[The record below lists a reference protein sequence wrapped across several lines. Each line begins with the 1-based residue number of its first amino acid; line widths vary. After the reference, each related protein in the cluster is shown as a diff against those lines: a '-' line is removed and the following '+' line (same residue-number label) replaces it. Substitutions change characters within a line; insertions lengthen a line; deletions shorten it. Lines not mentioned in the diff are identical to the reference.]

1 MSLPQDDQD
10 SLFKE
15 RQTTSYFGG
24 KRGGQY
30 YVMFK
35 EDCLG
40 SSLALPPHLY
50 YLWDLDQVSKTPVSS
65 SVKGDNART

>member
-24 KRGGQY
+24 KRGGRY

-40 SSLALPPHLY
+40 FSLALPPPLV
-50 YLWDLDQVSKTPVSS
+50 LPVGS
-65 SVKGDNART
+65 